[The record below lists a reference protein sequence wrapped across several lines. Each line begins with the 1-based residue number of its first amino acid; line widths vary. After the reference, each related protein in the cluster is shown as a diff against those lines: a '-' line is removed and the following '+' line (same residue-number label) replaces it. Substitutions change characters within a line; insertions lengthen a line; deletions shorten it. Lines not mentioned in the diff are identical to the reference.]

1 MVLSFYSLFFFLI
14 PSRCNKVVFRKLL
27 ASAISYFVE
36 IVKSYSLAVAVNC
49 NNYFCK
55 THHLRCLT
63 GCLICFWIRQKKK
76 FLCDTSD
83 HSVVKISADINANKP
98 RRFLGLYNYLKKWL
112 PEAAIQK
119 KDALKNFAEFI
130 GKHQYRSLFLK
141 KVGTGVLQ
149 LILRNIKEKTF
160 FVKHHRVTAST
171 LR

>member
-1 MVLSFYSLFFFLI
+1 M
-14 PSRCNKVVFRKLL
+14 
-27 ASAISYFVE
+27 E

-55 THHLRCLT
+55 TLHLRCLT

-76 FLCDTSD
+76 IFVWYIRSFCSKDKRWHQRQQTS
-83 HSVVKISADINANKP
+83 S
-98 RRFLGLYNYLKKWL
+98 FLGSIQLFKKMTTRSSH
-112 PEAAIQK
+112 PK

-130 GKHQYRSLFLK
+130 GKHQYPSLFLK

-160 FVKHHRVTAST
+160 FVKHHRVTASK